1 MFKWLGSLLDSNEKQ
16 LQRLQP
22 LVDRINALEPEFEK
36 LSDAELRAK
45 TDEFKAR
52 LKDGSSLDDLL
63 PEAFAAVREA
73 AKRTIKQ
80 RHFDVQLVGGIVLHQ
95 GRIAEMKTG
104 EGKTLA
110 ATLPLYL
117 NALTGEGCHLVTVN
131 DYLSKRDAQ
140 WMGPIY
146 HALGVSVASIH
157 GQTADNQAPSFLYD
171 PTYESTDKRWNYL
184 RPVSRREAYQ
194 ADITYGTN
202 NEFGFDYL
210 RDNMV
215 LDLSQCVQRALNY
228 AIVDEVDN
236 LLIDEARTPLI
247 ISGPAEETGQVY
259 TAVNAVVSRMK
270 MKLLPHEPVTTE
282 EKDEENAALEE
293 QYDYIAYEKN
303 RNVKETARGQEKLA
317 RAFGMKVEDLFGG
330 EGGDEGK
337 KLTLE
342 EVRKRN
348 LILSVFRKSMTA
360 QALYQRDRDYVV
372 KDGEV
377 IIVDE
382 FTGRLMFG
390 RRYSEGLHQAIE
402 AKERVKVQR
411 ESMTYA
417 TITFQNYFRMYKKL
431 AGMTGTALTEAEE
444 FHKIYNLEVVVI
456 PTNKPMIRED
466 LADRIYKDE
475 KTKFNAVV
483 REIEELH
490 KQKRPVLIGTVS
502 IEKSE
507 MLSDLLKRRGI
518 TVKVLNAK
526 PDRAQYEADII
537 AQAGRLS
544 AVTVATNMAGRGVD
558 IILGG
563 NPEYPEKRD
572 EKEWQAEHEEVVKL
586 GGLHILGTERHEAR
600 RIDNQLRGR
609 AGRQGDPG
617 SSRFYVSLEDD
628 IMKRFG
634 GGTDRIRGLMN
645 LVGMDEN
652 TPIENRLV
660 NRAIE
665 GAQVR
670 VEGYHFDIRK
680 HLVEYDDVV
689 NKHRELIYAERRKT
703 LSGADLKANILSIVK
718 EEIGN
723 IVATHAGDEH
733 GDGRDIEGL
742 LTEVGMII
750 PLPPEL
756 NASTLSSLKP
766 RQIEEKLVAQA
777 EALYEQREKEFG
789 AENMRVLERL
799 VMLRIID
806 TLWVEHLTNMEH
818 MRLEAGWQTLR
829 QVKAVDA
836 YKNEGYKQFQI
847 LLETIRHDVART
859 IYHVAVRQEARQ
871 PVRQPVKAPTPSPR
885 AQVAGRPNQRTQP
898 QRAGKKVGRNDPC
911 PCGSGKKYKHCCGR

>member
-1 MFKWLGSLLDSNEKQ
+1 MLKWLGGLVDSNEKQ

-22 LVDRINALEPEFEK
+22 LVNRINELEAEFEK
-36 LSDAELRAK
+36 LSADDLKAK

-52 LKDGSSLDDLL
+52 LKAGSSLDDLL
-63 PEAFAAVREA
+63 PEAFAAAREA
-73 AKRTIKQ
+73 ARRTIGQ
-80 RHFDVQLVGGIVLHQ
+80 RHFDVQLLGGIVLHQ
-95 GRIAEMKTG
+95 GKIAEMKTG

-117 NALTGEGCHLVTVN
+117 NSLSGEGCHLVTVN
-131 DYLSKRDAQ
+131 DYLARRDAL
-140 WMGPIY
+140 WMGPVY
-146 HALGVSVASIH
+146 HALGVSVAAIH
-157 GQTADNQAPSFLYD
+157 SQTPDNQAPSFIYD
-171 PTYESTDKRWNYL
+171 PAYESTDKRWNCL
-184 RPVSRREAYQ
+184 RPVSRRDAYL

-215 LDLSQCVQRALNY
+215 IDLAQCVQRALNY
-228 AIVDEVDN
+228 AIMDEVDN

-247 ISGPAEETGQVY
+247 ISGPAEEAESKYQLFARLVPRLHDGADY
-259 TAVNAVVSRMK
+259 TLDEKSRTVSLTDAGISQMETLLKREGVLKSPNLYDPTNYALNRYLDNALKAHV
-270 MKLLPHEPVTTE
+270 
-282 EKDEENAALEE
+282 
-293 QYDYIAYEKN
+293 
-303 RNVKETARGQEKLA
+303 
-317 RAFGMKVEDLFGG
+317 LF
-330 EGGDEGK
+330 K
-337 KLTLE
+337 
-342 EVRKRN
+342 
-348 LILSVFRKSMTA
+348 
-360 QALYQRDRDYVV
+360 RDRDYMV
-372 KDGEV
+372 KDREV

-417 TITFQNYFRMYKKL
+417 TITFQNYFRMYQKL

-444 FHKIYNLEVVVI
+444 FHKIYGLEVVVI

-475 KTKFNAVV
+475 KTKFAAVV
-483 REIEELH
+483 REIEELY
-490 KQKRPVLIGTVS
+490 KQRRPVLIGTVS

-507 MLSDLLKRRGI
+507 MLSDLLKRKG
-518 TVKVLNAK
+518 VSHQVLNAK
-526 PDRAQYEADII
+526 YHEKEAGII

-563 NPEYPEKRD
+563 NPAGQD
-572 EKEWQAEHEEVVKL
+572 EKEWPKEHEDVVKL

-609 AGRQGDPG
+609 AGRQGDAG

-634 GGTDRIRGLMN
+634 GGSDRIRGLMN
-645 LVGMDEN
+645 MVGMDEN

-665 GAQVR
+665 SAQVR
-670 VEGYHFDIRK
+670 TEGYHFDVRK

-703 LSGADLKANILSIVK
+703 LSGADLKTNILSMVK
-718 EEIGN
+718 EEIQN
-723 IVATHAGDEH
+723 TVAAHAGDER
-733 GDGRDIEGL
+733 GDGSDVEGL
-742 LTEVGMII
+742 LAEVGTIM
-750 PLPPEL
+750 PLPLEL
-756 NASTLSSLKP
+756 NASTLNSLKP
-766 RQIEEKLVAQA
+766 KEREEKLLAQA
-777 EALYEQREKEFG
+777 EAFYEQREKEFG
-789 AENMRVLERL
+789 APNMRTLERM
-799 VMLRIID
+799 VMLRVID
-806 TLWVEHLTNMEH
+806 SLWVEHLTVMED
-818 MRLEAGWQTLR
+818 MRQQAGWAGLQ
-829 QVKAVDA
+829 QIKPVDY
-836 YKNEGYKQFQI
+836 YKNAGQEQYEV
-847 LLETIRHDVART
+847 LLSTIRHDVAHT
-859 IYHVAVRQEARQ
+859 IYHVAVRQEARLPELRRSGGQ
-871 PVRQPVKAPTPSPR
+871 ARQPIKQPAPSPM
-885 AQVAGRPNQRTQP
+885 AQVVAGRPNQRTQP
-898 QRAGKKVGRNDPC
+898 QKVGTKKVGRNDPC